1 VHVLIFSGCLIDKLT
16 GKTGF
21 TSIQYTSKGY
31 VRRSFGRYC
40 TSVPLTM
47 AEAYA
52 VEDRNIV
59 VVGKTGAGKST
70 VANKIL
76 GLEKFEVKNIATS
89 TTTQVEARCSSF
101 RDSSSRT
108 QYNFTVIDTVGL
120 FDTKKSTSNI
130 DVMTKIKDF
139 VQNESP
145 KGINLVLFVFRKGR
159 LTEEERHTFKHI
171 IDKFSRQISDFS
183 ALIFT
188 GCDGQSDDAKKEFR
202 TSFETEAGD
211 TAKFMKKGIYM
222 VGFPDVSKMKP
233 SMKEVMEEEIKEQAE
248 MLRKVVMEADKRCLG
263 RDMCEP
269 TFWDMAWQCS
279 IL

>member
-1 VHVLIFSGCLIDKLT
+1 M
-16 GKTGF
+16 
-21 TSIQYTSKGY
+21 
-31 VRRSFGRYC
+31 RRSFGRYC

-52 VEDRNIV
+52 VEDRNVV

-89 TTTQVEARCSSF
+89 TTTQVAARCSSF
-101 RDSSSRT
+101 HDSSSRT

-130 DVMTKIKDF
+130 DVMTKIKNF
-139 VQNESP
+139 FQNESP
-145 KGINLVLFVFRKGR
+145 KGINLVLFVSRKGR
-159 LTEEERHTFKHI
+159 LTDEERHTFKYI
-171 IDKFSRQISDFS
+171 IDNFSRQISDFS

-188 GCDGQSDDAKKEFR
+188 CCDGQSDAANQEFR
-202 TSFETEAGD
+202 ASFEREASRV
-211 TAKFMKKGIYM
+211 ANFMKKGIYM
-222 VGFPDVSKMKP
+222 VGFPDISNMKP
-233 SMKEVMEEEIKEQAE
+233 RMKEAMEEEIKEQAE

-263 RDMCEP
+263 REMFEP
-269 TFWDMAWQCS
+269 NFWDMARQCS